1 MMTHANNGH
10 LVMAKKKKNYYPNN
24 IRAVLD
30 TESEYFPSMPFDE
43 FYAHYVRNWLL
54 PSSHECVIRATSLK
68 TGRVKEYSY
77 KYRRAAENKIK
88 QLVNTHE
95 FVVCD
100 HDSIHKLSPH
110 PRRYNNEK
118 KDTRD

>member
-1 MMTHANNGH
+1 MDLTMTKRGT
-10 LVMAKKKKNYYPNN
+10 MKKKSKEYYPNN
-24 IRAVLD
+24 IRAVND
-30 TESEYFPSMPFDE
+30 TEAEYFPSMPFDE

-88 QLVNTHE
+88 ALVDTHE

-100 HDSIHKLSPH
+100 HDSIHKLSPY

-118 KDTRD
+118 KDTRN